1 MVIFVEPHS
10 RVPLFFKMDAGF
22 ARWIDGMW
30 EMTVMATGS
39 ALMNLTWLEQEDG
52 HLSQIEINKVFCLVS
67 HIGAE
72 VAANYAMPCWIVFFV
87 EFFFNVRSNVFFNVV
102 LFKCLGGTVN
112 SVLLHVLGHVS
123 ILDYGLAIR
132 HLYKNN
138 NKKKRLVKISLN
150 RNKNNILK

>member
-1 MVIFVEPHS
+1 
-10 RVPLFFKMDAGF
+10 
-22 ARWIDGMW
+22 
-30 EMTVMATGS
+30 
-39 ALMNLTWLEQEDG
+39 
-52 HLSQIEINKVFCLVS
+52 
-67 HIGAE
+67 
-72 VAANYAMPCWIVFFV
+72 
-87 EFFFNVRSNVFFNVV
+87 
-102 LFKCLGGTVN
+102 LGGTVN